1 MHIEPRL
8 LVFTKGIRLR
18 IAAAVALG
26 LLSVG
31 LGVARL
37 VSAHREKFVRM
48 TFDLFGHRTVDEP
61 RRGRQPALV

>member
-37 VSAHREKFVRM
+37 GLRFSF
-48 TFDLFGHRTVDEP
+48 
-61 RRGRQPALV
+61 